1 MKREEERFGG
11 GGRFREGIKRKDQ
24 TRTERIRGGEKKQT
38 KYFFIQL
45 TVNRNK
51 LLGFS
56 MTTSFCIQAVRASY
70 LHKER
75 DNAYRFE

>member
-1 MKREEERFGG
+1 MKREEERFFGG
-11 GGRFREGIKRKDQ
+11 LERDEEKRSNRNRKSK
-24 TRTERIRGGEKKQT
+24 RRRGEKKQT
-38 KYFFIQL
+38 KYLSIKL

-51 LLGFS
+51 LPDFS

-75 DNAYRFE
+75 NNAYRFE